1 MYVIFLSPKF
11 PPFFFLC
18 KAMLCSSFFQDR
30 KKKSVITDKGP
41 ALKNNSEI
49 ATQSVC
55 VIEEESACGDRRG
68 YRFRLPQGSYGD
80 RCRQHYWKRWGTS
93 STKNYEDPGTCL
105 QLTCLHS
112 LCVARYDVSLIFRHR
127 VDLLDSYYSMGGRIS
142 QLREEA
148 VTAGAW
154 GGVLPV
160 WMARSFRFIANSK
173 K

>member
-1 MYVIFLSPKF
+1 
-11 PPFFFLC
+11 
-18 KAMLCSSFFQDR
+18 MLFSSFFQDR
-30 KKKSVITDKGP
+30 KKKKSVITDNGL

-49 ATQSVC
+49 ASVC
-55 VIEEESACGDRRG
+55 VTEEDSACGDRRG

-93 STKNYEDPGTCL
+93 STKNYEDPGICL
-105 QLTCLHS
+105 QLTWLHL
-112 LCVARYDVSLIFRHR
+112 LCVARYDVPLIFRHR
-127 VDLLDSYYSMGGRIS
+127 VDLLDSYYGMGGRIS

-148 VTAGAW
+148 VTAGAL